1 MIDIL
6 VDILKDTKEK
16 NPLIHQIT
24 NYVTVNDCANV
35 TLAIGASPV
44 MADEIDEVEDFVDIA
59 SSLLLNIGTIN
70 KRVKKSIKK
79 ASSKAKSINTPVILD
94 PVGVGA
100 SKIRTSI
107 VKELL
112 KESKVDV
119 LRGNISEI
127 KSILKISSNTKGVD
141 ASKDDFDSIENL
153 SFIAKKLSKKY
164 KNIVAITGE
173 VDIISDGKRAV
184 AIKNGDDLLPK
195 ITGTGCM
202 CSSLIASFCGTSN
215 DKLFEATVLGI
226 LVMGIAGEI
235 ASINANKK
243 NLGTFHKEL
252 FNVIGN
258 FNEEILRSMAKI
270 KVLS

>member
-141 ASKDDFDSIENL
+141 ASKDDFD
-153 SFIAKKLSKKY
+153 
-164 KNIVAITGE
+164 
-173 VDIISDGKRAV
+173 
-184 AIKNGDDLLPK
+184 
-195 ITGTGCM
+195 
-202 CSSLIASFCGTSN
+202 
-215 DKLFEATVLGI
+215 
-226 LVMGIAGEI
+226 
-235 ASINANKK
+235 
-243 NLGTFHKEL
+243 
-252 FNVIGN
+252 
-258 FNEEILRSMAKI
+258 
-270 KVLS
+270 

>member
-1 MIDIL
+1 MNL
-6 VDILKDTKEK
+6 
-16 NPLIHQIT
+16 
-24 NYVTVNDCANV
+24 
-35 TLAIGASPV
+35 
-44 MADEIDEVEDFVDIA
+44 
-59 SSLLLNIGTIN
+59 
-70 KRVKKSIKK
+70 
-79 ASSKAKSINTPVILD
+79 
-94 PVGVGA
+94 
-100 SKIRTSI
+100 

-127 KSILKISSNTKGVD
+127 KSISKISSNTKGVD

-184 AIKNGDDLLPK
+184 AIKNGNDLLPK

-235 ASINANKK
+235 ASLNANKK

>member
-44 MADEIDEVEDFVDIA
+44 MADEIDEVEDFVNIA

-127 KSILKISSNTKGVD
+127 KSISKISSNTKG
-141 ASKDDFDSIENL
+141 
-153 SFIAKKLSKKY
+153 
-164 KNIVAITGE
+164 
-173 VDIISDGKRAV
+173 
-184 AIKNGDDLLPK
+184 
-195 ITGTGCM
+195 
-202 CSSLIASFCGTSN
+202 
-215 DKLFEATVLGI
+215 
-226 LVMGIAGEI
+226 
-235 ASINANKK
+235 
-243 NLGTFHKEL
+243 
-252 FNVIGN
+252 
-258 FNEEILRSMAKI
+258 
-270 KVLS
+270 